1 MRELT
6 KSMLSLS
13 WAMSLL
19 GLKQM
24 ASLLVPGSNASS
36 SFEAVTRCT
45 EEQLG
50 PATRPAFR
58 AGDSLQRGLVDLTFS
73 LFTFGLWRPGASG
86 GNWMRG
92 SGDRGGWGQRG
103 RSQGLGSWGGSSG
116 YASCSPAGMGSSGA
130 AGSGTTQAASN
141 LTAQAMGAGIDLM
154 QQGVNLAYQMVGG
167 AATQPLGNSGWG
179 PVPPPPGGSQATG
192 NV

>member
-73 LFTFGLWRPGASG
+73 LFTFGLWRPGSSG

-92 SGDRGGWGQRG
+92 GWGP
-103 RSQGLGSWGGSSG
+103 GLGSSGGRSG
-116 YASCSPAGMGSSGA
+116 CASCSPAGMSSGA
-130 AGSGTTQAASN
+130 AGSGATQTASN